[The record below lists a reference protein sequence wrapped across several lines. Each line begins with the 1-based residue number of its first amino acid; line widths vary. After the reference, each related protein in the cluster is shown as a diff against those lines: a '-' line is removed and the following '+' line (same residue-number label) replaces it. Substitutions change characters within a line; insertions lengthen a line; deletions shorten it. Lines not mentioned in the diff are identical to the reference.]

1 MEQSQQRFSP
11 AQAPKT
17 IGLTQPRTTPGNP
30 SKEHILVCLSSSPSN
45 ERIVRMAG
53 QMAQAFGGTLTALY
67 VQTPGNTALS
77 SVDEARLQAH
87 VHLAT
92 ELGAEIVTTHGD
104 DVPTQIAEYARVSG
118 ITKIVLGR
126 SGAER
131 RHFWEQPSMTERLT
145 ELAPTVE
152 IHIIPDAVVV
162 SHTRLRPMLA
172 IAPTVPTLRD
182 LVLTLA
188 IQAVAT
194 IIGLLFFR
202 LHYTDAN
209 IITIYLLGV
218 LLTSVSTSGYTC
230 GLLASVLSVFLFN
243 YFLTEPRLTLVAY
256 GKDYPVTFV
265 VMLGASILAGTLAA
279 KLKAHAELSARDA
292 YRTKTLFDANQQLQ
306 KAETPADIYR
316 TTATQ
321 IQRLVQRDI
330 LIYPAMQLDEPADQK
345 AGTADSASDSSPAP
359 ASASTLPSAGT
370 SDSCRKGYLFPADGG
385 TPRSIPESAR
395 EPEVVDW
402 VWTNRKRAGASTEK
416 FQGAHCL
423 YLAIRTGQQV
433 YGVVG
438 VSCSRKAPLDA
449 FTSSILLSI
458 LGECALA
465 LESRRNAEEREKA
478 AVLAEN
484 EQLRAN
490 LLRSISHDLR
500 TPLTSISGNADAL
513 LHSYQALDDDSR
525 TRMITDIYDD
535 AQWLTELVENLLAVT
550 KISDGSVKLQLS
562 DQVVDD
568 IVAEALRHIDRHAA
582 EHHITSDCGE
592 LPLLVRAD
600 ARLIMQ
606 LLINLVN
613 NAIKY
618 TPTGSHIEIRAFREA
633 EHAVIE
639 VSDDGPGIP
648 DAQKPQVFEMFYTG
662 SKRVADSRR
671 SLGLGLSLCRS
682 IVHAHGGELTLRDHT
697 PHGCIF
703 SFTLPLSEINLNM

>member
-1 MEQSQQRFSP
+1 MK
-11 AQAPKT
+11 KT
-17 IGLTQPRTTPGNP
+17 TSVSINH

-67 VQTPGNTALS
+67 VQTPGNTAMRS
-77 SVDEARLQAH
+77 EDEARLQTH
-87 VHLAT
+87 VRLAT

-131 RHFWEQPSMTERLT
+131 RHFWSQPSLTERLT

-152 IHIIPDAVVV
+152 IHIIPDAELVR
-162 SHTRLRPMLA
+162 HTRPRPLLA
-172 IAPTVPTLRD
+172 IAPTLPTLRD
-182 LVLTLA
+182 LVLTLV
-188 IQAVAT
+188 IQAAAT
-194 IIGLLFFR
+194 IIGFLFFR

-256 GKDYPVTFV
+256 GKDYPVTFA
-265 VMLGASILAGTLAA
+265 VMLGASLLAGTLAA

-306 KAETPADIYR
+306 KAETPTDIYR

-330 LIYPAMQLDEPADQK
+330 LIYPVMPLAVQSGQEVAA
-345 AGTADSASDSSPAP
+345 AGTVPAPDATTPCPPSPAAASP
-359 ASASTLPSAGT
+359 RTDAIPSSSAASAAGQ
-370 SDSCRKGYLFPADGG
+370 RYGYLYPANGG
-385 TPRSIPESAR
+385 APRSIPESVR

-416 FQGAHCL
+416 FPNARCL
-423 YLAIRTGQQV
+423 YLSIRTGQQV

-438 VSCSRKAPLDA
+438 VDCTEKAALDA

-465 LESRRNAEEREKA
+465 LESRHNAEEREKA
-478 AVLAEN
+478 AVLAKN

-525 TRMITDIYDD
+525 TQMITDIYDD

-568 IVAEALRHIDRHAA
+568 IVAETLRHIDRHAP

-618 TPTGSHIEIRAFREA
+618 TPAGSHIEIRAFREA
-633 EHAVIE
+633 EQAVIE

-648 DAQKPQVFEMFYTG
+648 DAQKAQVFEMFYTG

-682 IVHAHGGELTLRDHT
+682 IVHAHGGELTLRDNT

>member
-1 MEQSQQRFSP
+1 MTKTETKSSNQS
-11 AQAPKT
+11 
-17 IGLTQPRTTPGNP
+17 N
-30 SKEHILVCLSSSPSN
+30 EHILVCLSPSPSN
-45 ERIVRMAG
+45 ERIVRMAA

-67 VQTPGNTALS
+67 VQTPGNRALS
-77 SVDEARLQAH
+77 SEDEERLQTH
-87 VHLAT
+87 VRLAT

-131 RHFWEQPSMTERLT
+131 RHFWNQPSLTERLT

-152 IHIIPDAVVV
+152 IHIIPDAVVY
-162 SHTRLRPMLA
+162 SHTRRPMLA

-182 LVLTLA
+182 LVLTLG
-188 IQAVAT
+188 IQAAAT
-194 IIGLLFFR
+194 IIGFLFFR

-256 GKDYPVTFV
+256 GKDYPVTFA

-306 KAETPADIYR
+306 KAETPTDIYR

-330 LIYPAMQLDEPADQK
+330 LIYPAMQLDVPSGQTTGTTTAMQAAD
-345 AGTADSASDSSPAP
+345 AATPSPHTP
-359 ASASTLPSAGT
+359 ASAASITGTIPSAGVA
-370 SDSCRKGYLFPADGG
+370 SSRFRYGYLFPANGG
-385 TPRSIPESAR
+385 APRSIPENAC

-402 VWTNRKRAGASTEK
+402 VFQHRKRAGASTEK
-416 FQGAHCL
+416 FQNAHCL
-423 YLAIRTGQQV
+423 YLSIRTGQQV

-438 VSCSRKAPLDA
+438 VPCSAKAPLDA

-465 LESRRNAEEREKA
+465 LESLHNAEEREKA
-478 AVLAEN
+478 AVLAKN

-525 TRMITDIYDD
+525 TQMITDIYDD

-568 IVAEALRHIDRHAA
+568 IVAEALRHIDRHAT

-592 LPLLVRAD
+592 MPLLVRAD

-618 TPTGSHIEIRAFREA
+618 TPAGSHIEIHAFREA

-682 IVHAHGGELTLRDHT
+682 IVHAHDGELSLHDNT
-697 PHGCIF
+697 PHGCVF

>member
-1 MEQSQQRFSP
+1 MHD
-11 AQAPKT
+11 K
-17 IGLTQPRTTPGNP
+17 

-67 VQTPGNTALS
+67 VQTPGNTAMRS
-77 SVDEARLQAH
+77 EDEARLQTH
-87 VHLAT
+87 VRLAT

-131 RHFWEQPSMTERLT
+131 RHFWNQPSLTERLT

-152 IHIIPDAVVV
+152 IHIIPDADVVR
-162 SHTRLRPMLA
+162 HTRRPMLA

-182 LVLTLA
+182 LVLTLG
-188 IQAVAT
+188 IQAAAT
-194 IIGLLFFR
+194 IIGFLFFR

-230 GLLASVLSVFLFN
+230 GLLASALSVFLFN

-256 GKDYPVTFV
+256 GKDYPVTFA

-330 LIYPAMQLDEPADQK
+330 LIYPATQLDEPSTHKTDAAD
-345 AGTADSASDSSPAP
+345 TASVSSPAP
-359 ASASTLPSAGT
+359 ASASTRSSAGT
-370 SDSCRKGYLFPADGG
+370 SDSCRKGYLYPADGG
-385 TPRSIPESAR
+385 APRSIPESAR

-402 VWTNRKRAGASTEK
+402 VWTKRKRAGASTEK
-416 FQGAHCL
+416 FPDARCL
-423 YLAIRTGQQV
+423 YLSIRTGQQV

-438 VSCSRKAPLDA
+438 VSCSAKAPLDA
-449 FTSSILLSI
+449 FSSSILLSI

-465 LESRRNAEEREKA
+465 LESRHNAEEREKA
-478 AVLAEN
+478 AVLAKN

-525 TRMITDIYDD
+525 TQMITDIYDD

-568 IVAEALRHIDRHAA
+568 IVAEALRHIDRHAV

-618 TPTGSHIEIRAFREA
+618 SPAGSHIEIRAFREA

-682 IVHAHGGELTLRDHT
+682 IVHAHGGELTLHDNT

>member
-1 MEQSQQRFSP
+1 MHD
-11 AQAPKT
+11 K
-17 IGLTQPRTTPGNP
+17 

-67 VQTPGNTALS
+67 VQTPGNTAMS
-77 SVDEARLQAH
+77 SEDEARLQTH
-87 VHLAT
+87 VRLAT

-131 RHFWEQPSMTERLT
+131 RHFWNQPSLTERLT

-152 IHIIPDAVVV
+152 IHIIPDAVVY
-162 SHTRLRPMLA
+162 SHTRRPMLA

-182 LVLTLA
+182 LVLTLV
-188 IQAVAT
+188 IQAAAT
-194 IIGLLFFR
+194 IIGFLFFR

-256 GKDYPVTFV
+256 GKDYPVTFA

-330 LIYPAMQLDEPADQK
+330 LIYPSLD
-345 AGTADSASDSSPAP
+345 
-359 ASASTLPSAGT
+359 
-370 SDSCRKGYLFPADGG
+370 KGYLYPADGG
-385 TPRSIPESAR
+385 APRSIPDSAR

-402 VWTNRKRAGASTEK
+402 VWTKRKRAGASTEK
-416 FQGAHCL
+416 FSDARCL
-423 YLAIRTGQQV
+423 YLSIRTGQQV

-438 VSCSRKAPLDA
+438 VSCSAKAPLDA
-449 FTSSILLSI
+449 FSSSILLSI

-465 LESRRNAEEREKA
+465 LESLHNAEEREKA
-478 AVLAEN
+478 AVLAKN

-525 TRMITDIYDD
+525 TQMITDIYDD

-618 TPTGSHIEIRAFREA
+618 SPAGSHIEIRAFREA
-633 EHAVIE
+633 EHAVID

-648 DAQKPQVFEMFYTG
+648 DAQKSQVFEMFYTG

-682 IVHAHGGELTLRDHT
+682 IVHAHGGELTLRDNT
-697 PHGCIF
+697 PHGCVF
-703 SFTLPLSEINLNM
+703 SFTLPLSAINLNM

>member
-1 MEQSQQRFSP
+1 MTKTETKSSNQS
-11 AQAPKT
+11 
-17 IGLTQPRTTPGNP
+17 N
-30 SKEHILVCLSSSPSN
+30 EHILVCLSSSPSN

-53 QMAQAFGGTLTALY
+53 RMAQAFGGTLTALY
-67 VQTPGNTALS
+67 VQTPGSTTMTKED
-77 SVDEARLQAH
+77 VARLQTH
-87 VHLAT
+87 VRLAT

-104 DVPTQIAEYARVSG
+104 DVPTQIAEYARVSDV
-118 ITKIVLGR
+118 TKIVLGR

-131 RHFWEQPSMTERLT
+131 RHFWDKPSLTERLT
-145 ELAPTVE
+145 ALAPSVE
-152 IHIIPDAVVV
+152 IHIIPDAVVF
-162 SHTRLRPMLA
+162 SHTRPRPMLA

-182 LVLTLA
+182 LALTLV
-188 IQAVAT
+188 IQASAT

-209 IITIYLLGV
+209 IITIYLLAV
-218 LLTSVSTSGYTC
+218 LLTSVSTNGYTC
-230 GLLASVLSVFLFN
+230 GLLASGLSVVLFN
-243 YFLTEPRLTLVAY
+243 YFLTEPRLTLAAY
-256 GKDYPVTFV
+256 GRGYPVTFA
-265 VMLGASILAGTLAA
+265 VMLGASVLTGTLAA
-279 KLKAHAELSARDA
+279 KLKAHAEISARDA

-306 KAETPADIYR
+306 KTETPDDIYQ

-330 LIYPAMQLDEPADQK
+330 LIYP
-345 AGTADSASDSSPAP
+345 SIH
-359 ASASTLPSAGT
+359 
-370 SDSCRKGYLFPADGG
+370 KGFLYPADGG
-385 TPRSIPESAR
+385 APGSIPER
-395 EPEVVDW
+395 ERESEVIEW
-402 VWTNRKRAGASTEK
+402 VFANRKRAGATTEH
-416 FQGAHCL
+416 FRNARYF

-438 VSCSRKAPLDA
+438 VPCSEAAPLDA

-465 LESRRNAEEREKA
+465 LENRHNAEEREKA
-478 AVLAEN
+478 AVLAKN

-525 TRMITDIYDD
+525 TQMITDIYDD
-535 AQWLTELVENLLAVT
+535 AQWLIELVENLLSIT
-550 KISDGSVKLQLS
+550 KISDGSVRIQLS

-568 IVAEALRHIDRHAA
+568 IVAEALRHIDHHAS
-582 EHHITSDCGE
+582 EHHIASDCGD
-592 LPLLVRAD
+592 LPLLVHAD
-600 ARLIMQ
+600 AGLIMQ

-618 TPTGSHIEIRAFREA
+618 TPPGSHINITAFREA

-648 DAQKPQVFEMFYTG
+648 DSQKPQVFDMFYTG

-682 IVHAHGGELTLRDHT
+682 IVHAHGGELRLRDHQ

>member
-1 MEQSQQRFSP
+1 MTKAETKSS
-11 AQAPKT
+11 
-17 IGLTQPRTTPGNP
+17 NP
-30 SKEHILVCLSSSPSN
+30 SNEHILVCLSSSPSN

-67 VQTPGNTALS
+67 VQTPGNQALS
-77 SVDEARLQAH
+77 SEDEARLQTH
-87 VHLAT
+87 VRLAT

-131 RHFWEQPSMTERLT
+131 RHFWSQPSLTERLT

-152 IHIIPDAVVV
+152 IHIIPDAEVVR
-162 SHTRLRPMLA
+162 HTRRQPMLS
-172 IAPTVPTLRD
+172 IALTVPTLRD
-182 LVLTLA
+182 LVLTLV
-188 IQAVAT
+188 IQAAAT
-194 IIGLLFFR
+194 IIGFLFFR

-218 LLTSVSTSGYTC
+218 LLTSVSTNGYTC
-230 GLLASVLSVFLFN
+230 GLLASVLSVFFFN

-256 GKDYPVTFV
+256 GKDYPVTFA

-306 KAETPADIYR
+306 KAETPTDIYR

-330 LIYPAMQLDEPADQK
+330 LVYPAMQLDVPYGQTT
-345 AGTADSASDSSPAP
+345 GTATAMQAADAATPSPYAP
-359 ASASTLPSAGT
+359 ASAASLTGT
-370 SDSCRKGYLFPADGG
+370 SPSGGVASSRFWEGYLFPANGG
-385 TPRSIPESAR
+385 APRSIPENAC

-402 VWTNRKRAGASTEK
+402 VFQHRKRAGASTEK
-416 FQGAHCL
+416 FQNAHCL
-423 YLAIRTGQQV
+423 YLSIRTGQQV

-438 VSCSRKAPLDA
+438 VPCSAKAPLDA

-465 LESRRNAEEREKA
+465 LESLHNAEEREKA
-478 AVLAEN
+478 AVLAKN

-525 TRMITDIYDD
+525 TQMITDIYDD

-568 IVAEALRHIDRHAA
+568 IVAEALRHIDRHAT

-618 TPTGSHIEIRAFREA
+618 TPAGSHIEIHAFREA

-648 DAQKPQVFEMFYTG
+648 DAQKAQVFEMFYTG

-682 IVHAHGGELTLRDHT
+682 IVHAHDGELSLRDHQ
-697 PHGCIF
+697 PHGCVF

>member
-1 MEQSQQRFSP
+1 MEQTQ
-11 AQAPKT
+11 T
-17 IGLTQPRTTPGNP
+17 ISNHR

-131 RHFWEQPSMTERLT
+131 RHFWNQPSLTERLT

-152 IHIIPDAVVV
+152 IHIIPDAVVY
-162 SHTRLRPMLA
+162 SHTRRPMLA

-182 LVLTLA
+182 LVLTLD
-188 IQAVAT
+188 IQAAAT
-194 IIGLLFFR
+194 IIGFLFFR

-230 GLLASVLSVFLFN
+230 GLLASALSVFLFN

-256 GKDYPVTFV
+256 GKDYPVTFA

-330 LIYPAMQLDEPADQK
+330 LIYPSLDN
-345 AGTADSASDSSPAP
+345 
-359 ASASTLPSAGT
+359 
-370 SDSCRKGYLFPADGG
+370 GYLYPADGG
-385 TPRSIPESAR
+385 APRSIPESAR

-402 VWTNRKRAGASTEK
+402 VWTKRKRAGASTDK
-416 FQGAHCL
+416 FPNARCL
-423 YLAIRTGQQV
+423 YLSIRTGQQV

-438 VSCSRKAPLDA
+438 VSCSAKAPLDA
-449 FTSSILLSI
+449 FSSSILLSI

-465 LESRRNAEEREKA
+465 LESRHNAEEREKA
-478 AVLAEN
+478 AVLAKN

-513 LHSYQALDDDSR
+513 LHSYHALDDDSR
-525 TRMITDIYDD
+525 TQMITDIYDD

-618 TPTGSHIEIRAFREA
+618 SPAGSHIEIRAFREA

-648 DAQKPQVFEMFYTG
+648 DAQKSQVFEMFYTG

-682 IVHAHGGELTLRDHT
+682 IVHAHGGELTLRDNP

>member
-1 MEQSQQRFSP
+1 
-11 AQAPKT
+11 
-17 IGLTQPRTTPGNP
+17 
-30 SKEHILVCLSSSPSN
+30 
-45 ERIVRMAG
+45 
-53 QMAQAFGGTLTALY
+53 
-67 VQTPGNTALS
+67 
-77 SVDEARLQAH
+77 
-87 VHLAT
+87 
-92 ELGAEIVTTHGD
+92 
-104 DVPTQIAEYARVSG
+104 
-118 ITKIVLGR
+118 
-126 SGAER
+126 
-131 RHFWEQPSMTERLT
+131 
-145 ELAPTVE
+145 
-152 IHIIPDAVVV
+152 
-162 SHTRLRPMLA
+162 MLA

-182 LVLTLA
+182 LVLTLG
-188 IQAVAT
+188 IQAAAT
-194 IIGLLFFR
+194 IIGFLFFR

-209 IITIYLLGV
+209 IITIYLLGE

-230 GLLASVLSVFLFN
+230 GLLASALSVFLFN

-256 GKDYPVTFV
+256 GKDYPVTFA

-345 AGTADSASDSSPAP
+345 AYAADSAPATEATAFLQPAP
-359 ASASTLPSAGT
+359 SSGSSITSAGT
-370 SDSCRKGYLFPADGG
+370 SACRREGYLYPADGG
-385 TPRSIPESAR
+385 APRSIPESAR

-402 VWTNRKRAGASTEK
+402 VWTKRKRAGASTEK
-416 FQGAHCL
+416 FSDARCL
-423 YLAIRTGQQV
+423 YLSIRTGQQV

-438 VSCSRKAPLDA
+438 VSCSAKAPLDA

-465 LESRRNAEEREKA
+465 LESRHNAEEREKA
-478 AVLAEN
+478 AVLAKN

-490 LLRSISHDLR
+490 LRRSISHDLR

-525 TRMITDIYDD
+525 TQMITDIYDD

-568 IVAEALRHIDRHAA
+568 IVAEALRHIDRHAV

-618 TPTGSHIEIRAFREA
+618 SPAGSHIEIRAFREA

-648 DAQKPQVFEMFYTG
+648 DAQKSQVFEMFYTG

-682 IVHAHGGELTLRDHT
+682 IVHAHGGELTLHDNT

>member
-1 MEQSQQRFSP
+1 MEQTQ
-11 AQAPKT
+11 T
-17 IGLTQPRTTPGNP
+17 ISSHP

-67 VQTPGNTALS
+67 VQTPGNRALS
-77 SVDEARLQAH
+77 SEDEARLQAH

-131 RHFWEQPSMTERLT
+131 RHFWSQPSLTERLT

-152 IHIIPDAVVV
+152 IHIIPDAEVVR
-162 SHTRLRPMLA
+162 HTQLQPMLS
-172 IAPTVPTLRD
+172 IALTVPTLRD
-182 LVLTLA
+182 LVLTLV
-188 IQAVAT
+188 IQAAAT
-194 IIGLLFFR
+194 IIGFLFFR

-230 GLLASVLSVFLFN
+230 GLLASILSVFLFN

-256 GKDYPVTFV
+256 GKDYPVTFA

-306 KAETPADIYR
+306 KAETPTAIYS

-330 LIYPAMQLDEPADQK
+330 LIYPAPD
-345 AGTADSASDSSPAP
+345 T
-359 ASASTLPSAGT
+359 
-370 SDSCRKGYLFPADGG
+370 GYLFPANGG
-385 TPRSIPESAR
+385 APRSIPESAY

-402 VWTNRKRAGASTEK
+402 VWANRKRAGASTEK
-416 FQGAHCL
+416 FPDARYL
-423 YLAIRTGQQV
+423 YLSIRTGQQV
-433 YGVVG
+433 YGIVG
-438 VSCSRKAPLDA
+438 VSCSAKTALDA

-465 LESRRNAEEREKA
+465 LESLHNAEEREKA
-478 AVLAEN
+478 AVLAKN

-513 LHSYQALDDDSR
+513 LHSYQALDDGSR
-525 TRMITDIYDD
+525 TQMITDIYDD

-568 IVAEALRHIDRHAA
+568 IVAEALRHIDRHAG

-592 LPLLVRAD
+592 IPLLVRAD

-618 TPTGSHIEIRAFREA
+618 TPAGSHIEIRAFREA

-648 DAQKPQVFEMFYTG
+648 DAQKAQVFEMFYTG

-682 IVHAHGGELTLRDHT
+682 IVHAHGGELTLGDHQ
-697 PHGCIF
+697 PHGCVF

>member
-1 MEQSQQRFSP
+1 MTKTKTETKSSNQS
-11 AQAPKT
+11 
-17 IGLTQPRTTPGNP
+17 N
-30 SKEHILVCLSSSPSN
+30 EHILVCLSPSPSN
-45 ERIVRMAG
+45 ERIVRMAA

-67 VQTPGNTALS
+67 VQTPGNRALS
-77 SVDEARLQAH
+77 SEDEERLQTH
-87 VHLAT
+87 VRLAT

-131 RHFWEQPSMTERLT
+131 RHFWNQPSLTERLT

-152 IHIIPDAVVV
+152 IHIIPDADLVR
-162 SHTRLRPMLA
+162 HTRRPMLA

-182 LVLTLA
+182 LVLTLV

-194 IIGLLFFR
+194 IIGFLFFR

-256 GKDYPVTFV
+256 GKDYPVTFA

-306 KAETPADIYR
+306 KAETPTDIYR

-330 LIYPAMQLDEPADQK
+330 LIYPAMQLDVPYGQTT
-345 AGTADSASDSSPAP
+345 GTTTAMQAANAATPSPYAP
-359 ASASTLPSAGT
+359 ATAASIKGT
-370 SDSCRKGYLFPADGG
+370 SPSGGVASSRFRYGYLFPANGG
-385 TPRSIPESAR
+385 APRSIPENAC

-402 VWTNRKRAGASTEK
+402 VFQHRKRAGASTEK
-416 FQGAHCL
+416 FQNAHCL
-423 YLAIRTGQQV
+423 YLSIRTGQQV

-438 VSCSRKAPLDA
+438 VPCSAKAPLDA

-465 LESRRNAEEREKA
+465 LESLHNAEEREKA
-478 AVLAEN
+478 AVLAKN

-525 TRMITDIYDD
+525 TQMITDIYDD

-568 IVAEALRHIDRHAA
+568 IVAEALRHIDRHAT

-592 LPLLVRAD
+592 MPLLVRAD

-618 TPTGSHIEIRAFREA
+618 TPAGSHIEIHAFREA

-648 DAQKPQVFEMFYTG
+648 DAQKAQVFEMFYTG

-682 IVHAHGGELTLRDHT
+682 IVHAHDGELSLHDNT
-697 PHGCIF
+697 PHGCVF

>member
-1 MEQSQQRFSP
+1 MHD
-11 AQAPKT
+11 K
-17 IGLTQPRTTPGNP
+17 

-67 VQTPGNTALS
+67 VQTPGNTAMRS
-77 SVDEARLQAH
+77 EDEARLQTH
-87 VHLAT
+87 VRLAT

-126 SGAER
+126 SGAEH
-131 RHFWEQPSMTERLT
+131 RHFWNQPSLTERLT

-152 IHIIPDAVVV
+152 IHIIPDADVVR
-162 SHTRLRPMLA
+162 HTRRPMLA

-182 LVLTLA
+182 LVLTLG
-188 IQAVAT
+188 IQAAAT
-194 IIGLLFFR
+194 IIGFLFFR

-256 GKDYPVTFV
+256 GKDYPVTFA

-330 LIYPAMQLDEPADQK
+330 LIYPSLDN
-345 AGTADSASDSSPAP
+345 
-359 ASASTLPSAGT
+359 
-370 SDSCRKGYLFPADGG
+370 GYLYPADGG
-385 TPRSIPESAR
+385 APRSIPDSAR

-402 VWTNRKRAGASTEK
+402 VWTKRKRAGASTEK
-416 FQGAHCL
+416 FSDARCL
-423 YLAIRTGQQV
+423 YLSIRTGQQV

-438 VSCSRKAPLDA
+438 VSCSAKAPLDA

-465 LESRRNAEEREKA
+465 LESLHNAEEREKA
-478 AVLAEN
+478 AVLAKN

-525 TRMITDIYDD
+525 TQMITDIYDD

-618 TPTGSHIEIRAFREA
+618 SPAGSHIEIRAFREA

-682 IVHAHGGELTLRDHT
+682 IVHAHGGELTLHDNT

>member
-1 MEQSQQRFSP
+1 MTKAETKSS
-11 AQAPKT
+11 
-17 IGLTQPRTTPGNP
+17 NP
-30 SKEHILVCLSSSPSN
+30 SNEHILVCLSSSPSN

-67 VQTPGNTALS
+67 VQTPGNRALS
-77 SVDEARLQAH
+77 SEDEARLQTH
-87 VHLAT
+87 VRLAT

-131 RHFWEQPSMTERLT
+131 RHFWSQPSLTERLT

-152 IHIIPDAVVV
+152 IHIIPDAEVVR
-162 SHTRLRPMLA
+162 HTQRSMLA
-172 IAPTVPTLRD
+172 IAPSVPTLRD
-182 LVLTLA
+182 LVLTLV
-188 IQAVAT
+188 IQAAAT
-194 IIGLLFFR
+194 IIGFLFFR

-218 LLTSVSTSGYTC
+218 LLTSVSTNGYTC

-256 GKDYPVTFV
+256 GKDYPVTFA

-306 KAETPADIYR
+306 KAETPTDIYR

-330 LIYPAMQLDEPADQK
+330 LIYPAMQLDVPYGQTTGTTTAMQAAD
-345 AGTADSASDSSPAP
+345 AATPSPYAP
-359 ASASTLPSAGT
+359 ASAASITGT
-370 SDSCRKGYLFPADGG
+370 SPSGGVASSRFREGYLFPSNGG
-385 TPRSIPESAR
+385 APRSIPENAC

-402 VWTNRKRAGASTEK
+402 VFQHRKRAGASTEK
-416 FQGAHCL
+416 FQDAHCL
-423 YLAIRTGQQV
+423 YLSIRTGQQV

-438 VSCSRKAPLDA
+438 VPCSAKAPLDA

-465 LESRRNAEEREKA
+465 LESLHNAEEREKA
-478 AVLAEN
+478 AVLAKN

-525 TRMITDIYDD
+525 TQMITDIYDD

-568 IVAEALRHIDRHAA
+568 IVAEALRHIDRHAT

-618 TPTGSHIEIRAFREA
+618 TPAGSHIEIHAFREA

-648 DAQKPQVFEMFYTG
+648 DAQKAQVFEMFYTG

-682 IVHAHGGELTLRDHT
+682 IVHAHDGELSLRDNI
-697 PHGCIF
+697 PHGCVF

>member
-1 MEQSQQRFSP
+1 MEQTQ
-11 AQAPKT
+11 T
-17 IGLTQPRTTPGNP
+17 ISSHR

-67 VQTPGNTALS
+67 VQTPGNTAMRS
-77 SVDEARLQAH
+77 EDEARLQTH
-87 VHLAT
+87 VRLAT

-131 RHFWEQPSMTERLT
+131 RHFWNQPSLTERLT

-152 IHIIPDAVVV
+152 IHIIPDADLVR
-162 SHTRLRPMLA
+162 HTRRPMLA

-182 LVLTLA
+182 LVLTLG
-188 IQAVAT
+188 IQAAAT
-194 IIGLLFFR
+194 IIGFLFFR

-256 GKDYPVTFV
+256 GKDYPVTFA

-279 KLKAHAELSARDA
+279 KLKAHAELSACDA

-330 LIYPAMQLDEPADQK
+330 LIYPSLDM
-345 AGTADSASDSSPAP
+345 
-359 ASASTLPSAGT
+359 
-370 SDSCRKGYLFPADGG
+370 GYLYPADGG
-385 TPRSIPESAR
+385 APRSIPESAR

-402 VWTNRKRAGASTEK
+402 VWAKRKRAGASTEK
-416 FQGAHCL
+416 FPDARCL
-423 YLAIRTGQQV
+423 YLSIRTGQQV

-438 VSCSRKAPLDA
+438 VSCSAKAPLDA

-465 LESRRNAEEREKA
+465 LESRHNAEEREKA
-478 AVLAEN
+478 AVLAKN

-525 TRMITDIYDD
+525 TQMITDIYDD

-568 IVAEALRHIDRHAA
+568 IVAEALRHIDRHAV

-618 TPTGSHIEIRAFREA
+618 SPAGSRIEIRAFREA

-682 IVHAHGGELTLRDHT
+682 IVHAHGGELTLRDNT

>member
-1 MEQSQQRFSP
+1 MEQTQ
-11 AQAPKT
+11 T
-17 IGLTQPRTTPGNP
+17 ISSHR

-131 RHFWEQPSMTERLT
+131 RHFWSQPSLTERLT

-152 IHIIPDAVVV
+152 IHIIPDAELVR
-162 SHTRLRPMLA
+162 HTRPRPLLA
-172 IAPTVPTLRD
+172 IAPTLPTLRD
-182 LVLTLA
+182 LVLTLV
-188 IQAVAT
+188 IQAAAT
-194 IIGLLFFR
+194 IIGFLFFR
-202 LHYTDAN
+202 MHYTDAN

-256 GKDYPVTFV
+256 GKDYPVTFA
-265 VMLGASILAGTLAA
+265 VMLGASLLAGTLAA

-306 KAETPADIYR
+306 KAETPTDIYR

-330 LIYPAMQLDEPADQK
+330 LIYPVMPLAVQSGQEVAA
-345 AGTADSASDSSPAP
+345 AGTVPAPDATTPCPPSPAAASP
-359 ASASTLPSAGT
+359 RTDAIPSSSAASAAGQ
-370 SDSCRKGYLFPADGG
+370 RYGYLYPANGG
-385 TPRSIPESAR
+385 APRSIPESVR

-416 FQGAHCL
+416 FPNARCL
-423 YLAIRTGQQV
+423 YLSIRTGQQV

-438 VSCSRKAPLDA
+438 VDCTEKAALDA

-465 LESRRNAEEREKA
+465 LESRHNAEEREKA
-478 AVLAEN
+478 AVLAKN

-525 TRMITDIYDD
+525 TQMITDIYDD

-568 IVAEALRHIDRHAA
+568 IVAEALRHIDRHAP

-618 TPTGSHIEIRAFREA
+618 TPAGSHIEIRAFREA
-633 EHAVIE
+633 EQAVIE

-648 DAQKPQVFEMFYTG
+648 DAQKAQVFEMFYTG

-682 IVHAHGGELTLRDHT
+682 IVHAHGGELTLRDNT

>member
-1 MEQSQQRFSP
+1 MT
-11 AQAPKT
+11 KT
-17 IGLTQPRTTPGNP
+17 EAKP
-30 SKEHILVCLSSSPSN
+30 SKQSNEHILVCLSSSPSN
-45 ERIVRMAG
+45 VRIVRMAG

-67 VQTPGNTALS
+67 VQTPGNRAMRS
-77 SVDEARLQAH
+77 EDEARLQAH
-87 VHLAT
+87 VRLAT

-131 RHFWEQPSMTERLT
+131 RHFWSQPSMTERLT

-152 IHIIPDAVVV
+152 IHIIPDAEVVR
-162 SHTRLRPMLA
+162 HTRRQPILS
-172 IAPTVPTLRD
+172 IALTVPTLRD
-182 LVLTLA
+182 LVLTLV
-188 IQAVAT
+188 IQAAAT
-194 IIGLLFFR
+194 IIGFLFFR

-230 GLLASVLSVFLFN
+230 GLLASVLSVILFN

-256 GKDYPVTFV
+256 GKDYPVTFA

-306 KAETPADIYR
+306 KTETPDDIYQ

-330 LIYPAMQLDEPADQK
+330 LIYPAMQLAVPSGQK
-345 AGTADSASDSSPAP
+345 AAAAATPPCQRD
-359 ASASTLPSAGT
+359 
-370 SDSCRKGYLFPADGG
+370 GYLFPASGG
-385 TPRSIPESAR
+385 APRSIPESAC

-416 FQGAHCL
+416 FPDARCL
-423 YLAIRTGQQV
+423 YLSIRTGQQV

-438 VSCSRKAPLDA
+438 VSCSAKAPLDA

-465 LESRRNAEEREKA
+465 LESLHNAEEREKA
-478 AVLAEN
+478 AVLAKN

-525 TRMITDIYDD
+525 TQMITDIYDD

-568 IVAEALRHIDRHAA
+568 IVAEALRHIDRHAT

-592 LPLLVRAD
+592 MPLLVRAD

-618 TPTGSHIEIRAFREA
+618 TPAGSHIEIRAFREA

-648 DAQKPQVFEMFYTG
+648 DAQKAQVFEMFYTG

-682 IVHAHGGELTLRDHT
+682 IVHAHGGELTLGDQQ
-697 PHGCIF
+697 PHGCVF

>member
-1 MEQSQQRFSP
+1 MHD
-11 AQAPKT
+11 K
-17 IGLTQPRTTPGNP
+17 

-162 SHTRLRPMLA
+162 SHTRPRPMLA

-256 GKDYPVTFV
+256 GKDYPVTFA

-345 AGTADSASDSSPAP
+345 ADAADSAPATEATAFLQPAP
-359 ASASTLPSAGT
+359 ASASSITSAGT
-370 SDSCRKGYLFPADGG
+370 SGHTSSDTVASACRREGYLYPADGG
-385 TPRSIPESAR
+385 APRSIPESAR

-402 VWTNRKRAGASTEK
+402 VWTKRKRAGASTDK
-416 FQGAHCL
+416 FPDARCL
-423 YLAIRTGQQV
+423 YLSIRTGQQV

-438 VSCSRKAPLDA
+438 VSCSAKAPLDA
-449 FTSSILLSI
+449 FSSSILLSI

-525 TRMITDIYDD
+525 TQMITDIYDD

-568 IVAEALRHIDRHAA
+568 IVAEALRHIDRHAV

-618 TPTGSHIEIRAFREA
+618 SPTGSHIAIRAFREA

>member
-1 MEQSQQRFSP
+1 MHD
-11 AQAPKT
+11 K
-17 IGLTQPRTTPGNP
+17 

-67 VQTPGNTALS
+67 VQTPGNTAMRS
-77 SVDEARLQAH
+77 EDEARLQTH
-87 VHLAT
+87 VRLAT

-131 RHFWEQPSMTERLT
+131 RHFWNQPSLTERLT

-152 IHIIPDAVVV
+152 IHIIPDAVVY
-162 SHTRLRPMLA
+162 SHTRRRPMLA

-182 LVLTLA
+182 LVLTLG
-188 IQAVAT
+188 IQAAAT
-194 IIGLLFFR
+194 IIGFLFFR

-218 LLTSVSTSGYTC
+218 LLTSVSTNGYTC
-230 GLLASVLSVFLFN
+230 GLLASALSVFLFN

-256 GKDYPVTFV
+256 GKDYPVTFA

-330 LIYPAMQLDEPADQK
+330 LIYPSLDN
-345 AGTADSASDSSPAP
+345 
-359 ASASTLPSAGT
+359 
-370 SDSCRKGYLFPADGG
+370 GYLYPADGG
-385 TPRSIPESAR
+385 APRSIPESAR

-402 VWTNRKRAGASTEK
+402 VWAKRKRAGASTEK
-416 FQGAHCL
+416 FPDARCL
-423 YLAIRTGQQV
+423 YLSIRTGQQV

-438 VSCSRKAPLDA
+438 VSCSAKAPLDA

-465 LESRRNAEEREKA
+465 LESRHNAEEREKA
-478 AVLAEN
+478 AVLAKN

-525 TRMITDIYDD
+525 TQMITDIYDD

-568 IVAEALRHIDRHAA
+568 IVAEALRHIDRHAP

-618 TPTGSHIEIRAFREA
+618 TPAGSHIEIRAFREA
-633 EHAVIE
+633 EQAVIE

-648 DAQKPQVFEMFYTG
+648 DAQKAQVFEMFYTG

-682 IVHAHGGELTLRDHT
+682 IVHAHGGELTLRDNT

-703 SFTLPLSEINLNM
+703 SFTLPLSEINLNI

>member
-17 IGLTQPRTTPGNP
+17 IGLTQPRTAPGNP

-162 SHTRLRPMLA
+162 SHTRPRPMLA

-306 KAETPADIYR
+306 KAETPTDIYR

-345 AGTADSASDSSPAP
+345 AGTADSASDLSPAP

-525 TRMITDIYDD
+525 TQMITDIYDD

-618 TPTGSHIEIRAFREA
+618 SPTGSHIAIRAFREA

>member
-1 MEQSQQRFSP
+1 MK
-11 AQAPKT
+11 KT
-17 IGLTQPRTTPGNP
+17 TSVSINH

-67 VQTPGNTALS
+67 VQTPGNTAMRS
-77 SVDEARLQAH
+77 EDEARLQTH
-87 VHLAT
+87 VRLAT

-131 RHFWEQPSMTERLT
+131 RHFWSQPSLTERLT

-152 IHIIPDAVVV
+152 IHIIPDAELVR
-162 SHTRLRPMLA
+162 HTRPRPLLA
-172 IAPTVPTLRD
+172 IAPTLPTLRD
-182 LVLTLA
+182 LVLTLV
-188 IQAVAT
+188 IQAAAT
-194 IIGLLFFR
+194 IIGFLFFR
-202 LHYTDAN
+202 MHYTDAN

-256 GKDYPVTFV
+256 GKDYPVTFA
-265 VMLGASILAGTLAA
+265 VMLGASLLAGTLAA

-306 KAETPADIYR
+306 KAETPTDIYR

-330 LIYPAMQLDEPADQK
+330 LIYPVMPLAVQSGQEVAA
-345 AGTADSASDSSPAP
+345 AGTVPAPDATTPCPPSPAAASP
-359 ASASTLPSAGT
+359 RTDAIPSSSAASAAGQ
-370 SDSCRKGYLFPADGG
+370 RYGYLYPANGG
-385 TPRSIPESAR
+385 APRSIPESVR

-416 FQGAHCL
+416 FPNARCL
-423 YLAIRTGQQV
+423 YLSIRTGQQV

-438 VSCSRKAPLDA
+438 VDCTEKAALDA

-465 LESRRNAEEREKA
+465 LESRHNAEEREKA
-478 AVLAEN
+478 AVLAKN

-525 TRMITDIYDD
+525 TQMITDIYDD

-568 IVAEALRHIDRHAA
+568 IVAETLRHIDRHAP

-618 TPTGSHIEIRAFREA
+618 TPAGSHIEIRAFREA
-633 EHAVIE
+633 EQAVIE

-648 DAQKPQVFEMFYTG
+648 DAQKAQVFEMFYTG

-682 IVHAHGGELTLRDHT
+682 IVHAHGGELTLRDNT

>member
-1 MEQSQQRFSP
+1 MHD
-11 AQAPKT
+11 K
-17 IGLTQPRTTPGNP
+17 

-67 VQTPGNTALS
+67 VQTPGNTAMS
-77 SVDEARLQAH
+77 SEDEARLQTH
-87 VHLAT
+87 VRLAT

-131 RHFWEQPSMTERLT
+131 RHFWNQPSLTERLT

-152 IHIIPDAVVV
+152 IHIIPDADLVR
-162 SHTRLRPMLA
+162 HTRRPMLA
-172 IAPTVPTLRD
+172 LAPTVPTLRD
-182 LVLTLA
+182 LVLTLS
-188 IQAVAT
+188 IQAAAT
-194 IIGLLFFR
+194 IIGFLFFR

-230 GLLASVLSVFLFN
+230 GLLASALSVFLFN

-256 GKDYPVTFV
+256 GKDYPVTFA

-330 LIYPAMQLDEPADQK
+330 LIYPSLDN
-345 AGTADSASDSSPAP
+345 
-359 ASASTLPSAGT
+359 
-370 SDSCRKGYLFPADGG
+370 GYLYPADGG
-385 TPRSIPESAR
+385 APRSIPESAR

-402 VWTNRKRAGASTEK
+402 VWTKRKRAGASTEK
-416 FQGAHCL
+416 FPDARCL
-423 YLAIRTGQQV
+423 YLSIRTGQQV

-438 VSCSRKAPLDA
+438 VSCSAKAPLDA

-465 LESRRNAEEREKA
+465 LESRHNAEEREKA
-478 AVLAEN
+478 AVLAKN

-525 TRMITDIYDD
+525 TQMITDIYDD

-618 TPTGSHIEIRAFREA
+618 SPAGSHIGIRAFREA

-648 DAQKPQVFEMFYTG
+648 DAQKSQVFEMFYTG

-682 IVHAHGGELTLRDHT
+682 IVHAHGGELTLHDNT
-697 PHGCIF
+697 PHGCVF

>member
-1 MEQSQQRFSP
+1 MTKAETKSS
-11 AQAPKT
+11 
-17 IGLTQPRTTPGNP
+17 NP
-30 SKEHILVCLSSSPSN
+30 SNEHILVCLSSSPSN

-67 VQTPGNTALS
+67 VQTPGNRALS
-77 SVDEARLQAH
+77 SEDEARLQTH
-87 VHLAT
+87 VRFAT

-131 RHFWEQPSMTERLT
+131 RHFWSQPSLTERLT

-152 IHIIPDAVVV
+152 IHIIPDAEVVRR
-162 SHTRLRPMLA
+162 TQRPMLA
-172 IAPTVPTLRD
+172 IAPSIPTLRD
-182 LVLTLA
+182 LVLTLV
-188 IQAVAT
+188 IQAAAT
-194 IIGLLFFR
+194 IIGFLFFR

-218 LLTSVSTSGYTC
+218 LLTSVSTNGYTC
-230 GLLASVLSVFLFN
+230 GLLASILSVFLFN

-256 GKDYPVTFV
+256 GKDYPVTFA

-306 KAETPADIYR
+306 KAETPTDIYR

-330 LIYPAMQLDEPADQK
+330 LIYPAMQLDVPYGQTT
-345 AGTADSASDSSPAP
+345 GTTTAMQAANAATPSPYAP
-359 ASASTLPSAGT
+359 ASAASITGT
-370 SDSCRKGYLFPADGG
+370 SPSGGVASSRFWDGYLFPANGG
-385 TPRSIPESAR
+385 APRSIPENAC

-402 VWTNRKRAGASTEK
+402 VFQHRKRAGASTEK
-416 FQGAHCL
+416 FQDAHCL
-423 YLAIRTGQQV
+423 YLSIRTGQQV

-438 VSCSRKAPLDA
+438 VPCSAKAPLDA

-465 LESRRNAEEREKA
+465 LESLHNAEEREKA
-478 AVLAEN
+478 AVLAKN

-525 TRMITDIYDD
+525 TQMITDIYDD

-568 IVAEALRHIDRHAA
+568 IVAEALRHIDRHAT

-592 LPLLVRAD
+592 MPLLVRAD

-618 TPTGSHIEIRAFREA
+618 TPAGSHIEIHAFREA

-648 DAQKPQVFEMFYTG
+648 DAQKAQVFEMFYTG

-682 IVHAHGGELTLRDHT
+682 IVHAHDGELLLRDNT
-697 PHGCIF
+697 PHGCVF

>member
-1 MEQSQQRFSP
+1 MHD
-11 AQAPKT
+11 K
-17 IGLTQPRTTPGNP
+17 

-67 VQTPGNTALS
+67 VQTPGNTAMRS
-77 SVDEARLQAH
+77 EDEARLQTH
-87 VHLAT
+87 VRLAT

-131 RHFWEQPSMTERLT
+131 RHFWNQPSLTERLT

-152 IHIIPDAVVV
+152 IHIIPDADVVR
-162 SHTRLRPMLA
+162 HTRRPMLA

-182 LVLTLA
+182 LVLTLG

-194 IIGLLFFR
+194 IIGFLFFR
-202 LHYTDAN
+202 MHYTDAN

-256 GKDYPVTFV
+256 GKDYPVTFA

-359 ASASTLPSAGT
+359 VSASTLPSAAA
-370 SDSCRKGYLFPADGG
+370 SSCCRKGYLFPADGG
-385 TPRSIPESAR
+385 APRSIPESAR

-402 VWTNRKRAGASTEK
+402 VWTKRKRAGASTEK
-416 FQGAHCL
+416 FPDARCL
-423 YLAIRTGQQV
+423 YLSIRTGQQV

-438 VSCSRKAPLDA
+438 VSCSAKAPLDA

-465 LESRRNAEEREKA
+465 LESLHNAEEREKA
-478 AVLAEN
+478 AVLAKN

-525 TRMITDIYDD
+525 TQMITDIYDD

-568 IVAEALRHIDRHAA
+568 IVAEALRHIDRHAT
-582 EHHITSDCGE
+582 EHHITSDCGDI
-592 LPLLVRAD
+592 PLLVRAD

-606 LLINLVN
+606 LFINLVN

-618 TPTGSHIEIRAFREA
+618 SPAGSHIEIRAFREA

-648 DAQKPQVFEMFYTG
+648 DAQKSQVFEMFYTG

-682 IVHAHGGELTLRDHT
+682 IVHAHGGELTLRDNT
-697 PHGCIF
+697 PHGCVF

>member
-1 MEQSQQRFSP
+1 MEQTQ
-11 AQAPKT
+11 T
-17 IGLTQPRTTPGNP
+17 ISSHR

-131 RHFWEQPSMTERLT
+131 RHFWNQPSLTERLT

-152 IHIIPDAVVV
+152 IHIIPDADLVR
-162 SHTRLRPMLA
+162 HTRRPMLA
-172 IAPTVPTLRD
+172 LAPTVPTLRD
-182 LVLTLA
+182 LVLTLS
-188 IQAVAT
+188 IQAAAT
-194 IIGLLFFR
+194 IIGFLFFR

-230 GLLASVLSVFLFN
+230 GLLASALSVFLFN

-256 GKDYPVTFV
+256 GKDYPVTFA

-330 LIYPAMQLDEPADQK
+330 LIYPSLDN
-345 AGTADSASDSSPAP
+345 
-359 ASASTLPSAGT
+359 
-370 SDSCRKGYLFPADGG
+370 GYLYPADGG
-385 TPRSIPESAR
+385 APRSIPESAR

-402 VWTNRKRAGASTEK
+402 VWTKRKRAGASTEK
-416 FQGAHCL
+416 FPDARCL
-423 YLAIRTGQQV
+423 YLSIRTGQQV

-438 VSCSRKAPLDA
+438 VSCSAKAPLDA

-465 LESRRNAEEREKA
+465 LESRHNAEEREKA
-478 AVLAEN
+478 AVLAKN

-525 TRMITDIYDD
+525 TQMITDIYDD

-618 TPTGSHIEIRAFREA
+618 SPAGSHIGIRAFREA

-648 DAQKPQVFEMFYTG
+648 DAQKSQVFEMFYTG

-682 IVHAHGGELTLRDHT
+682 IVHAHGGELTLHDNT
-697 PHGCIF
+697 PHGCVF

>member
-1 MEQSQQRFSP
+1 MEQTQ
-11 AQAPKT
+11 T
-17 IGLTQPRTTPGNP
+17 ISSHR

-67 VQTPGNTALS
+67 VQTPGNRAMRS
-77 SVDEARLQAH
+77 EDEARLQTH
-87 VHLAT
+87 VRLAT

-131 RHFWEQPSMTERLT
+131 RHFWNQPSLTERLT

-152 IHIIPDAVVV
+152 IHIIPDADLVR
-162 SHTRLRPMLA
+162 HTRPRPMLA

-182 LVLTLA
+182 LVLTLG
-188 IQAVAT
+188 IQAAAT
-194 IIGLLFFR
+194 LIGFLFFR

-256 GKDYPVTFV
+256 GKDYPVTFA

-330 LIYPAMQLDEPADQK
+330 LIYPSLDN
-345 AGTADSASDSSPAP
+345 
-359 ASASTLPSAGT
+359 
-370 SDSCRKGYLFPADGG
+370 GYLYPADGG
-385 TPRSIPESAR
+385 APRSIPESAR

-402 VWTNRKRAGASTEK
+402 VWTKRKRAGASTDK
-416 FQGAHCL
+416 FPNARCL
-423 YLAIRTGQQV
+423 YLSIRTGQQV

-438 VSCSRKAPLDA
+438 VSCSAKAPLDA
-449 FTSSILLSI
+449 FSSSILLSI

-465 LESRRNAEEREKA
+465 LESRHNAEEREKA
-478 AVLAEN
+478 AVLAKN

-525 TRMITDIYDD
+525 TQMITDIYDD

-568 IVAEALRHIDRHAA
+568 IVAEALRHIDRHAT

-592 LPLLVRAD
+592 MPLLVRAD

-618 TPTGSHIEIRAFREA
+618 TPAGSHIEIHAFREA

-648 DAQKPQVFEMFYTG
+648 DAQKAQVFEMFYTG

-682 IVHAHGGELTLRDHT
+682 IVHAHGGELTLRDNT
-697 PHGCIF
+697 PHGCVF

>member
-1 MEQSQQRFSP
+1 MEQTQ
-11 AQAPKT
+11 T
-17 IGLTQPRTTPGNP
+17 ISSHR

-131 RHFWEQPSMTERLT
+131 RHFWSQPSLTERLT

-152 IHIIPDAVVV
+152 IHIIPDAEVVR
-162 SHTRLRPMLA
+162 HTQRPMLA
-172 IAPTVPTLRD
+172 IAPSIPTLRD
-182 LVLTLA
+182 LVLTLV
-188 IQAVAT
+188 IQAAAT
-194 IIGLLFFR
+194 IIGFLFFR

-256 GKDYPVTFV
+256 GKDYPVTFA

-330 LIYPAMQLDEPADQK
+330 LIYPAMQLDEPAD
-345 AGTADSASDSSPAP
+345 SASASSPAP

-385 TPRSIPESAR
+385 APRSIPESAR

-402 VWTNRKRAGASTEK
+402 VWTKRKRAGASTEK
-416 FQGAHCL
+416 FSDARCL
-423 YLAIRTGQQV
+423 YLSIRTGQQV

-438 VSCSRKAPLDA
+438 VSCSAKAPLDA

-465 LESRRNAEEREKA
+465 LESRHNAEEREKA
-478 AVLAEN
+478 AVLAKN

-525 TRMITDIYDD
+525 TQMITDIYDD

-618 TPTGSHIEIRAFREA
+618 SPTGSHIEIHAFREA

-682 IVHAHGGELTLRDHT
+682 IVHAHGGKLTLRDNT

>member
-1 MEQSQQRFSP
+1 MHD
-11 AQAPKT
+11 K
-17 IGLTQPRTTPGNP
+17 

-67 VQTPGNTALS
+67 VQTPGNTAMRS
-77 SVDEARLQAH
+77 EDEARLQTH
-87 VHLAT
+87 VRLAT

-131 RHFWEQPSMTERLT
+131 RHFWNQPSLTERLT

-152 IHIIPDAVVV
+152 IHIIPDADVVR
-162 SHTRLRPMLA
+162 HTRRPMLA

-182 LVLTLA
+182 LVLTLG
-188 IQAVAT
+188 IQAAAT
-194 IIGLLFFR
+194 IIGFLFFR
-202 LHYTDAN
+202 MHYTDAN

-256 GKDYPVTFV
+256 GKDYPVTFA

-330 LIYPAMQLDEPADQK
+330 LIYPAMQLDEAATHKTDAAD
-345 AGTADSASDSSPAP
+345 TASVSSLAP
-359 ASASTLPSAGT
+359 ASASTLTSATT
-370 SDSCRKGYLFPADGG
+370 SDSCRKGYLYPADGG
-385 TPRSIPESAR
+385 APRSIPESAR

-402 VWTNRKRAGASTEK
+402 VWTKRKRAGASTEK
-416 FQGAHCL
+416 FPNARCL
-423 YLAIRTGQQV
+423 YLSIRTGQQV

-438 VSCSRKAPLDA
+438 VSCSAKAPLDA

-465 LESRRNAEEREKA
+465 LESRHNAEEREKA
-478 AVLAEN
+478 AVLAKN

-525 TRMITDIYDD
+525 TQMITDIYDD

-568 IVAEALRHIDRHAA
+568 IVAEALRHIDRHAV

-618 TPTGSHIEIRAFREA
+618 SPAGSHIEIRALREA

-648 DAQKPQVFEMFYTG
+648 NAQKPQVFEMFYTG

-682 IVHAHGGELTLRDHT
+682 IVHAHGGELTLRDNT

>member
-1 MEQSQQRFSP
+1 MEQTQ
-11 AQAPKT
+11 T
-17 IGLTQPRTTPGNP
+17 ISNHR

-162 SHTRLRPMLA
+162 SHTRPRPMLA

-256 GKDYPVTFV
+256 GKDYPVTFA

-330 LIYPAMQLDEPADQK
+330 LIYPSLDN
-345 AGTADSASDSSPAP
+345 
-359 ASASTLPSAGT
+359 
-370 SDSCRKGYLFPADGG
+370 GYLYPADGG
-385 TPRSIPESAR
+385 APRSIPDSAR

-402 VWTNRKRAGASTEK
+402 VWTKRKRAGASTDK
-416 FQGAHCL
+416 FSDARCL
-423 YLAIRTGQQV
+423 YLSIRTGQQV

-438 VSCSRKAPLDA
+438 VSCSAKAPLDA

-465 LESRRNAEEREKA
+465 LESRHNAEEREKA
-478 AVLAEN
+478 AVLAKN

-525 TRMITDIYDD
+525 TQMITDIYDD

-618 TPTGSHIEIRAFREA
+618 SPAGSHIEIRAFREA

-682 IVHAHGGELTLRDHT
+682 IVNAHGGELTLHDNT
-697 PHGCIF
+697 PNGCIF
-703 SFTLPLSEINLNM
+703 SFTLPLSEINLNI

>member
-1 MEQSQQRFSP
+1 MEQTQ
-11 AQAPKT
+11 T
-17 IGLTQPRTTPGNP
+17 ISSHR

-131 RHFWEQPSMTERLT
+131 RHFWNQPSLTERLT

-152 IHIIPDAVVV
+152 IHIIPDAVVY
-162 SHTRLRPMLA
+162 SHTRRRPMLA

-182 LVLTLA
+182 LVLTLV

-194 IIGLLFFR
+194 IIGFLFFR

-256 GKDYPVTFV
+256 GKDYPVTFA

-330 LIYPAMQLDEPADQK
+330 LIYPAMQLDESATHKTDAAD
-345 AGTADSASDSSPAP
+345 T
-359 ASASTLPSAGT
+359 ASASAPAFASTLTSAAA
-370 SDSCRKGYLFPADGG
+370 SDSCRKGYLYPADGG
-385 TPRSIPESAR
+385 APRSIPESAR

-402 VWTNRKRAGASTEK
+402 VWTKRKRAGASTDK
-416 FQGAHCL
+416 FPNARCL
-423 YLAIRTGQQV
+423 YLSIRTGQQV

-438 VSCSRKAPLDA
+438 VSCSAKAPLDA
-449 FTSSILLSI
+449 FSSSILLSI

-465 LESRRNAEEREKA
+465 LESRHNAEEREKA
-478 AVLAEN
+478 AVLAKN

-525 TRMITDIYDD
+525 TQMITDIYDD

-568 IVAEALRHIDRHAA
+568 IVAEALRHIDRHAT

-592 LPLLVRAD
+592 MPLLVRAD

-618 TPTGSHIEIRAFREA
+618 TPAGSHIEIHAFREA

-648 DAQKPQVFEMFYTG
+648 DAQKAQVFEMFYTG

-682 IVHAHGGELTLRDHT
+682 IVHAHDGELSLHDNT
-697 PHGCIF
+697 PHGCVF

>member
-1 MEQSQQRFSP
+1 MEQTQ
-11 AQAPKT
+11 T
-17 IGLTQPRTTPGNP
+17 ISSHR

-131 RHFWEQPSMTERLT
+131 RHFWNQPSLTERLT

-152 IHIIPDAVVV
+152 IHIIPDAVVY
-162 SHTRLRPMLA
+162 SHTRRRPMLA

-182 LVLTLA
+182 LVLTLV

-194 IIGLLFFR
+194 IIGFLFFR

-256 GKDYPVTFV
+256 GKDYPVTFA

-345 AGTADSASDSSPAP
+345 AGTADSASASSPAP
-359 ASASTLPSAGT
+359 ASASTLPSADT

-385 TPRSIPESAR
+385 APRSIPECAR

-402 VWTNRKRAGASTEK
+402 VWTKRKRAGASTEE
-416 FQGAHCL
+416 FPDARCL
-423 YLAIRTGQQV
+423 YLSIRTGQQV

-438 VSCSRKAPLDA
+438 VSCSAKAPLDA

-465 LESRRNAEEREKA
+465 LESRHNAEEREKA
-478 AVLAEN
+478 AVLAKN

-525 TRMITDIYDD
+525 TQMITDIYDD

-618 TPTGSHIEIRAFREA
+618 SPAGSHIEIRAFREA

>member
-1 MEQSQQRFSP
+1 MHD
-11 AQAPKT
+11 K
-17 IGLTQPRTTPGNP
+17 

-67 VQTPGNTALS
+67 VQTPGNTAMRS
-77 SVDEARLQAH
+77 EDEARLQAH
-87 VHLAT
+87 VRLAT

-131 RHFWEQPSMTERLT
+131 RHFWNPPSLTERLT

-152 IHIIPDAVVV
+152 IHIIPDADVVR
-162 SHTRLRPMLA
+162 HTRPRPMLA

-182 LVLTLA
+182 LVLTLV
-188 IQAVAT
+188 IQAAAT
-194 IIGLLFFR
+194 IIGFLFFR
-202 LHYTDAN
+202 MHYTDAN

-256 GKDYPVTFV
+256 GKDYPVTFA

-330 LIYPAMQLDEPADQK
+330 LIYPTMQLDESATHKTDAAD
-345 AGTADSASDSSPAP
+345 TASVSSPAP
-359 ASASTLPSAGT
+359 ASASTRSSAGT
-370 SDSCRKGYLFPADGG
+370 SGHTSSDTVASACHRDGYLYPADGG
-385 TPRSIPESAR
+385 APRSIPESAR

-402 VWTNRKRAGASTEK
+402 VWTKRKRAGASTEK
-416 FQGAHCL
+416 FPNARCL
-423 YLAIRTGQQV
+423 YLSIRTGQQV

-438 VSCSRKAPLDA
+438 VSCSAKAPLDA
-449 FTSSILLSI
+449 FSSSILLSI

-465 LESRRNAEEREKA
+465 LESRHNAEEREKA
-478 AVLAEN
+478 AVLAKN

-525 TRMITDIYDD
+525 TQMITDIYDD

-568 IVAEALRHIDRHAA
+568 IVAEALRHIDRHAV

-600 ARLIMQ
+600 ARLIMP

-618 TPTGSHIEIRAFREA
+618 SPAGSHINITAFREA

-682 IVHAHGGELTLRDHT
+682 IVHAHGGELTLRDNT
-697 PHGCIF
+697 PHGCVF

>member
-1 MEQSQQRFSP
+1 MEQTQ
-11 AQAPKT
+11 T
-17 IGLTQPRTTPGNP
+17 ISNHR

-131 RHFWEQPSMTERLT
+131 RHFWNQPSLTERLT

-152 IHIIPDAVVV
+152 IHIIPDAVVY
-162 SHTRLRPMLA
+162 SHTRRPMLA

-182 LVLTLA
+182 LVLTLG
-188 IQAVAT
+188 IQAAAT
-194 IIGLLFFR
+194 IIGFLFFR

-230 GLLASVLSVFLFN
+230 GLLASALSVFLFN

-256 GKDYPVTFV
+256 GKDYPVTFA

-330 LIYPAMQLDEPADQK
+330 LIYPSLDN
-345 AGTADSASDSSPAP
+345 
-359 ASASTLPSAGT
+359 
-370 SDSCRKGYLFPADGG
+370 GYLYPADGG
-385 TPRSIPESAR
+385 APRSIPESAR

-402 VWTNRKRAGASTEK
+402 VWTKRKRAGASTDK
-416 FQGAHCL
+416 FPNARCL
-423 YLAIRTGQQV
+423 YLSIRTGQQV

-438 VSCSRKAPLDA
+438 VSCSAKAPLDA
-449 FTSSILLSI
+449 FSSSILLSI

-465 LESRRNAEEREKA
+465 LESRHNAEEREKA
-478 AVLAEN
+478 AVLAKN

-513 LHSYQALDDDSR
+513 LHSYHALDDDSR
-525 TRMITDIYDD
+525 TQMITDIYDD

-618 TPTGSHIEIRAFREA
+618 SPAGSHIEIRAFREA

-648 DAQKPQVFEMFYTG
+648 DAQKSQVFEMFYTG

-682 IVHAHGGELTLRDHT
+682 IVHAHGGELTLRDNP

>member
-1 MEQSQQRFSP
+1 MHD
-11 AQAPKT
+11 K
-17 IGLTQPRTTPGNP
+17 

-67 VQTPGNTALS
+67 VQTPGNTAMRS
-77 SVDEARLQAH
+77 EDEARLQTH
-87 VHLAT
+87 VRLAT

-162 SHTRLRPMLA
+162 SHTRPRPMLA

-256 GKDYPVTFV
+256 GKDYPVTFA

-345 AGTADSASDSSPAP
+345 ADAADSAPATEATAFSQPAP
-359 ASASTLPSAGT
+359 ASASSITSAGT
-370 SDSCRKGYLFPADGG
+370 SGHTSSDTVASACRREGYLYPADGG
-385 TPRSIPESAR
+385 APRRIPESAR

-402 VWTNRKRAGASTEK
+402 VWTKRKRAGASTEK
-416 FQGAHCL
+416 FPDARCL
-423 YLAIRTGQQV
+423 YLSIRTGQQV

-438 VSCSRKAPLDA
+438 VSCSAKAPLDA

-465 LESRRNAEEREKA
+465 LESRHNAEEREKA
-478 AVLAEN
+478 AVLAKN

-525 TRMITDIYDD
+525 TQMITDIYDD

-568 IVAEALRHIDRHAA
+568 IVAEALRHIDRHAV

-618 TPTGSHIEIRAFREA
+618 SPAGSHIAIRAFREA

-639 VSDDGPGIP
+639 LSDDGPGIP
-648 DAQKPQVFEMFYTG
+648 DTQKAQVFEMFYTG

-682 IVHAHGGELTLRDHT
+682 IVHAHGGELTLHDNT

>member
-1 MEQSQQRFSP
+1 MHD
-11 AQAPKT
+11 K
-17 IGLTQPRTTPGNP
+17 

-67 VQTPGNTALS
+67 VQTPGNTS
-77 SVDEARLQAH
+77 MRSEDEARLQTH
-87 VHLAT
+87 VRLAT

-104 DVPTQIAEYARVSG
+104 DVPTQIAEYARVSV

-131 RHFWEQPSMTERLT
+131 RHFWNQPSLTERLT

-152 IHIIPDAVVV
+152 IHIIPDADLVR
-162 SHTRLRPMLA
+162 HTRRPMLA

-182 LVLTLA
+182 LVLTLG
-188 IQAVAT
+188 IQAAAT
-194 IIGLLFFR
+194 IIGFLFFR

-230 GLLASVLSVFLFN
+230 GLLASALSVFLFN

-256 GKDYPVTFV
+256 GKDYPVTFA

-345 AGTADSASDSSPAP
+345 AYAADSAPATEATAFLQPAP
-359 ASASTLPSAGT
+359 SSGSSITSAGT
-370 SDSCRKGYLFPADGG
+370 SACRREGYLYPADGG
-385 TPRSIPESAR
+385 APRSIPESAR

-402 VWTNRKRAGASTEK
+402 VWTKRKRAGASTEK
-416 FQGAHCL
+416 FSDARCL
-423 YLAIRTGQQV
+423 YLSIRTGQQV

-438 VSCSRKAPLDA
+438 VSCSAKAPLDA

-465 LESRRNAEEREKA
+465 LESRHNAEEREKA
-478 AVLAEN
+478 AVLAKN

-525 TRMITDIYDD
+525 TQMITDIYDD

-568 IVAEALRHIDRHAA
+568 IVAEALRHIDRHAV

-618 TPTGSHIEIRAFREA
+618 SPAGSHIEIRAFREA

-648 DAQKPQVFEMFYTG
+648 DAQKSQVFEMFYTG

-682 IVHAHGGELTLRDHT
+682 IVHAHGGELTLHDNT

>member
-1 MEQSQQRFSP
+1 MHD
-11 AQAPKT
+11 K
-17 IGLTQPRTTPGNP
+17 

-67 VQTPGNTALS
+67 VQTPGNTAMRS
-77 SVDEARLQAH
+77 EDEARLQTH
-87 VHLAT
+87 VRLAT

-131 RHFWEQPSMTERLT
+131 RHFWNQPSLTERLT

-152 IHIIPDAVVV
+152 IHIIPDADVVR
-162 SHTRLRPMLA
+162 HTRRPMLA

-182 LVLTLA
+182 LVLTLV
-188 IQAVAT
+188 IQAAAT
-194 IIGLLFFR
+194 IIGFLFFR

-230 GLLASVLSVFLFN
+230 GLLASALSVFLFN

-256 GKDYPVTFV
+256 GKDYPVTFA

-330 LIYPAMQLDEPADQK
+330 LIYPSLDM
-345 AGTADSASDSSPAP
+345 
-359 ASASTLPSAGT
+359 
-370 SDSCRKGYLFPADGG
+370 GYLYPADGG
-385 TPRSIPESAR
+385 APRSIPESAR

-402 VWTNRKRAGASTEK
+402 VWTKRKRAGASTEK
-416 FQGAHCL
+416 FPDARCL
-423 YLAIRTGQQV
+423 YLSIRTGQQV

-438 VSCSRKAPLDA
+438 VSCSAKAPLDA

-465 LESRRNAEEREKA
+465 LESRHNAEEREKA
-478 AVLAEN
+478 AVLAKN

-525 TRMITDIYDD
+525 TQMITDIYDD

-568 IVAEALRHIDRHAA
+568 IVAEALRHIDRHAV
-582 EHHITSDCGE
+582 EHLITSDCGE

-618 TPTGSHIEIRAFREA
+618 SPAGSHIEIRAFREA

-682 IVHAHGGELTLRDHT
+682 IVHAHGGELTLHDNT

>member
-1 MEQSQQRFSP
+1 MHD
-11 AQAPKT
+11 K
-17 IGLTQPRTTPGNP
+17 

-67 VQTPGNTALS
+67 VQTPGNTAMRS
-77 SVDEARLQAH
+77 EDEARLQTH
-87 VHLAT
+87 VRLAT

-131 RHFWEQPSMTERLT
+131 RHFWNQPSLTERLT

-152 IHIIPDAVVV
+152 IHIIPDADVVR
-162 SHTRLRPMLA
+162 HTRRPMLA

-182 LVLTLA
+182 LVLTLG
-188 IQAVAT
+188 IQAAAT
-194 IIGLLFFR
+194 IIGFLFFR

-256 GKDYPVTFV
+256 GKDYPVTFA

-330 LIYPAMQLDEPADQK
+330 LIYPAMQLDEAATHTTD
-345 AGTADSASDSSPAP
+345 ATDSAIVSSPAP
-359 ASASTLPSAGT
+359 ASASTRSSAT
-370 SDSCRKGYLFPADGG
+370 SDSCRKGYLYPADGG
-385 TPRSIPESAR
+385 APRSIPESAR

-402 VWTNRKRAGASTEK
+402 VWTKRKRAGASTEK
-416 FQGAHCL
+416 FPDARCL
-423 YLAIRTGQQV
+423 YLSIRTGQQV

-438 VSCSRKAPLDA
+438 VSCSAKAPLDA
-449 FTSSILLSI
+449 FSSSILLSI

-465 LESRRNAEEREKA
+465 LESRHNAKEREKA
-478 AVLAEN
+478 AVLAKN

-525 TRMITDIYDD
+525 TQMITDIYDD

-618 TPTGSHIEIRAFREA
+618 SPAGSHIEIRAFREA

-682 IVHAHGGELTLRDHT
+682 IVHAHGGELTLHDNT

>member
-1 MEQSQQRFSP
+1 
-11 AQAPKT
+11 
-17 IGLTQPRTTPGNP
+17 
-30 SKEHILVCLSSSPSN
+30 
-45 ERIVRMAG
+45 
-53 QMAQAFGGTLTALY
+53 
-67 VQTPGNTALS
+67 
-77 SVDEARLQAH
+77 
-87 VHLAT
+87 
-92 ELGAEIVTTHGD
+92 
-104 DVPTQIAEYARVSG
+104 
-118 ITKIVLGR
+118 
-126 SGAER
+126 
-131 RHFWEQPSMTERLT
+131 
-145 ELAPTVE
+145 
-152 IHIIPDAVVV
+152 
-162 SHTRLRPMLA
+162 MLA
-172 IAPTVPTLRD
+172 IAPSIPTLRD
-182 LVLTLA
+182 LVLTLV
-188 IQAVAT
+188 IQAAAT
-194 IIGLLFFR
+194 IIGFLFFR

-218 LLTSVSTSGYTC
+218 LLTSVSTNGYTC

-256 GKDYPVTFV
+256 GKDYPVTFA

-306 KAETPADIYR
+306 KAETPTDIYR

-330 LIYPAMQLDEPADQK
+330 LIYPAMQLDVPYGQAE
-345 AGTADSASDSSPAP
+345 AGTTTAMQAADAVTPSPHTSASA
-359 ASASTLPSAGT
+359 ASITGTSPSAGVA
-370 SDSCRKGYLFPADGG
+370 SSRFRYGYLFPANGG
-385 TPRSIPESAR
+385 APHSIPENAC

-402 VWTNRKRAGASTEK
+402 VFQHRKRAGASTEK
-416 FQGAHCL
+416 FQDAHCL
-423 YLAIRTGQQV
+423 YLSIRTGQQV

-438 VSCSRKAPLDA
+438 VPCSAKAPLDA

-465 LESRRNAEEREKA
+465 LESLHNAEEREKA
-478 AVLAEN
+478 AVLAKN

-525 TRMITDIYDD
+525 TQMITDIYDD

-568 IVAEALRHIDRHAA
+568 IVAEALRHIDRHAT

-592 LPLLVRAD
+592 MPLLVRAD

-618 TPTGSHIEIRAFREA
+618 TPAGSHIEIHAFREA

-648 DAQKPQVFEMFYTG
+648 DAQKAQVFEMFYTG

-682 IVHAHGGELTLRDHT
+682 IVHAHDGELSLRDNT
-697 PHGCIF
+697 PHGCVF

>member
-1 MEQSQQRFSP
+1 MHD
-11 AQAPKT
+11 K
-17 IGLTQPRTTPGNP
+17 

-67 VQTPGNTALS
+67 VQTPGNTAMRS
-77 SVDEARLQAH
+77 EDEARLQAH
-87 VHLAT
+87 VRLAT

-131 RHFWEQPSMTERLT
+131 RHFWNQPSLTERLT

-152 IHIIPDAVVV
+152 IHIIPDADVVR
-162 SHTRLRPMLA
+162 HTRRPMLA

-182 LVLTLA
+182 LVLTLG
-188 IQAVAT
+188 IQAAAT
-194 IIGLLFFR
+194 IIGFLFFR

-230 GLLASVLSVFLFN
+230 GLLASALSVFLFN

-256 GKDYPVTFV
+256 GKDYPVTFA

-330 LIYPAMQLDEPADQK
+330 LIYPSLDN
-345 AGTADSASDSSPAP
+345 
-359 ASASTLPSAGT
+359 
-370 SDSCRKGYLFPADGG
+370 GYLYPADGG
-385 TPRSIPESAR
+385 APRSIPESAR

-402 VWTNRKRAGASTEK
+402 VWTKRKRAGASTEK
-416 FQGAHCL
+416 FPDARCL
-423 YLAIRTGQQV
+423 YLSIRTGQQV

-438 VSCSRKAPLDA
+438 VSCSAKAPLDA
-449 FTSSILLSI
+449 FSSSILLSI

-465 LESRRNAEEREKA
+465 LESRHNAEEREKA
-478 AVLAEN
+478 AVLAKN

-525 TRMITDIYDD
+525 TQMITDIYDD

-568 IVAEALRHIDRHAA
+568 IVAEALRHIDRHAV

-618 TPTGSHIEIRAFREA
+618 SPAGSHIEIRAFREA

-639 VSDDGPGIP
+639 VSDDGPGIQ
-648 DAQKPQVFEMFYTG
+648 DAQKSQIFEMFYTG

-682 IVHAHGGELTLRDHT
+682 IVHAHGGELTLRDNT